1 MHLRR
6 TSSTVLPAFA
16 TLLSVGVAGH
26 SLAAASGPRAP
37 QDAAVSAA
45 APMPESVARA
55 LAWIPE
61 DAISF
66 LAIPNLKRT
75 SDDLAQL
82 IEATGQGGVLAMGR
96 PIDLLKGQLGI
107 GASLDEKAPLV
118 AYFPRGSAPADGAET
133 LQIPV
138 VVVGVTDATAFVAA
152 NLKPAPD
159 AGEGAYSTANGTVVF
174 VQELPGRV
182 AVATA
187 RAMLPGDAAF
197 RGIAERFD
205 ARLAADERA
214 WLERADLVAWASRD
228 ALHESV
234 ERARK
239 MEIPEPGADAAIPGG
254 FAGNPEDR
262 EAFRQRSLDAMD
274 MLADGILV
282 VDADPLGLFVATV
295 GVAEPSSRLASIA
308 AGGAG
313 EGARFDR
320 IPAKPFYFA
329 ISADFD
335 GLGGVAKFGEL
346 LDFSG
351 IGRDMVP
358 AWIFEEGA
366 DLSGVQLGAS
376 PSKLGVAIGG
386 ALNDSALF
394 LASRNPSRTVAR
406 MKSSLLALA
415 GESAGL
421 RREPAWNDEKTLK
434 SGAKAMAF
442 ELKETV
448 VDATQRP
455 GLDFERLAKQFI
467 FGARG
472 LNGLAALRDD
482 GVVVTFSQRP
492 DVYQSAIDAAGGQRT
507 LARDETVLSL
517 EEWLPA
523 RRDVEAMVGVGRV
536 VALVSQIASSF
547 VSEEQVK
554 SMTPAIPADAEP
566 VAIALEVDKGR
577 VRSVFVVPTAVLGAI
592 AASGARNAL
601 GGGAGEGA
609 QPAPA
614 SGVGEAPEPQP
625 ATQPDASGADAR

>member
-1 MHLRR
+1 MA
-6 TSSTVLPAFA
+6 P
-16 TLLSVGVAGH
+16 G
-26 SLAAASGPRAP
+26 SL
-37 QDAAVSAA
+37 
-45 APMPESVARA
+45 PESVARA
-55 LAWIPE
+55 LGWVPE

-66 LAIPNLKRT
+66 LAIPSLKRT

-96 PIDLLKGQLGI
+96 PIDVLKGQLGV
-107 GASLDEKAPLV
+107 GANLDEKSPLV
-118 AYFPRGSAPADGAET
+118 AYFPRVAAQAAAADSAK
-133 LQIPV
+133 LPV
-138 VVVGVTDATAFVAA
+138 VVVGVTDATAFIAA
-152 NLKPAPD
+152 NLTSAPESGED
-159 AGEGAYSTANGTVVF
+159 AYRTANGMVVF
-174 VQELPGRV
+174 VQQLEGRI
-182 AVATA
+182 AVSTD
-187 RAMLPGDAAF
+187 RGMLPGAAPF

-205 ARLAADERA
+205 ARLEADERA
-214 WLERADLVAWASRD
+214 WLARADLVAWASRD
-228 ALHESV
+228 ALHASV
-234 ERARK
+234 ERARA
-239 MEIPEPGADAAIPGG
+239 MQVPDPAADGAIPGG
-254 FAGNPEDR
+254 FAGTAEQR

-295 GVAEPSSRLASIA
+295 GVAEPSSRLASVA

-320 IPAKPFYFA
+320 VPAKPFYLA
-329 ISADFD
+329 ISADLD
-335 GLGGVAKFGEL
+335 GLGGAAKLGEL

-358 AWIFEEGA
+358 AWILEEGA
-366 DLSGVQLGAS
+366 DLSGLQLGAY

-394 LASRNPSRTVAR
+394 LASRDPARTVAR

-448 VDATQRP
+448 VDAAQRP

-467 FGARG
+467 LGARG
-472 LNGLAALRDD
+472 LNGLAAMRED
-482 GVVVTFSQRP
+482 GVVVSFSQRP
-492 DVYQSAIDAAGGQRT
+492 DVWQAAVDAAGGQRT
-507 LARDETVLSL
+507 LARDETVMSL

-523 RRDVEAMVGVGRV
+523 RRDVEAFVGVGRV
-536 VALVSQIASSF
+536 VALASQIASSF
-547 VSEEQVK
+547 VGEEQVK
-554 SMTPAIPADAEP
+554 SMTPAIAADAEP
-566 VAIALEVDKGR
+566 VAVALEVDKGR
-577 VRSVFVVPTAVLGAI
+577 IRTVLVVPTAVLGAI

-601 GGGAGEGA
+601 SGDGATEA
-609 QPAPA
+609 KAAPAP
-614 SGVGEAPEPQP
+614 APEPQP
-625 ATQPDASGADAR
+625 RDGGAEAP